1 MNLVKAIENELGVK
15 VWYIIVFGTS
25 ILWIYSYNAFRADI
39 TDQIDLT
46 CTENIVC
53 NLLQAEVANL
63 RHLRYSFMI
72 WSNMMASE
80 PTAPSF
86 GQVKIDL
93 VSNVN
98 RDMRFYLWNTE
109 YRNINLYLFLGAER
123 GWKKR
128 QWNQSFQGA
137 FEVVCIQNVRS
148 YLPSYRLRYGY
159 NYIKL

>member
-1 MNLVKAIENELGVK
+1 
-15 VWYIIVFGTS
+15 
-25 ILWIYSYNAFRADI
+25 
-39 TDQIDLT
+39 
-46 CTENIVC
+46 
-53 NLLQAEVANL
+53 
-63 RHLRYSFMI
+63 
-72 WSNMMASE
+72 MMASE

-93 VSNVN
+93 VSNVS
-98 RDMRFYLWNTE
+98 RDMRFNHTYEIQRN
-109 YRNINLYLFLGAER
+109 RNINLYLFLGAER